1 MNIHYIYGAV
11 LKIKS
16 KSNKFKKCQITLK
29 HCLRITTIGYRS
41 SLATTLTW
49 KVIIKRPF
57 MHDLSCIIFFCLLS
71 GAGRLG
77 AAVWAPPFGRR
88 RLGAAVWAHRRLGAG
103 RLGAGP
109 YARGNRIL

>member
-16 KSNKFKKCQITLK
+16 KSNKFKKMSDYIETLPTNYNYR
-29 HCLRITTIGYRS
+29 LSEFIGDYS
-41 SLATTLTW
+41 DVESHYKATFHA
-49 KVIIKRPF
+49 RPF
-57 MHDLSCIIFFCLLS
+57 MHPLL
-71 GAGRLG
+71 L
-77 AAVWAPPFGRR
+77 PPKRSRMFVR
-88 RLGAAVWAHRRLGAG
+88 RRLGAG